1 MTGMLSFS
9 PSSGRSQ
16 PASFGKKGLAILA
29 TYPNDRL
36 GLFTAFG
43 SVQSLLYVTTK
54 STILLIQNMQA
65 NHVWKRTSGPLFL
78 QQYKEIQSRWCERN
92 QTGSH
97 PSLAQYPRTGHGG

>member
-16 PASFGKKGLAILA
+16 PASFGKKGLAIRA
-29 TYPNDRL
+29 TYQNDRH
-36 GLFTAFG
+36 GPFTAFG
-43 SVQSLLYVTTK
+43 SVQSPLYVSTK

-65 NHVWKRTSGPLFL
+65 NHVWKGTTGPLFL
-78 QQYKEIQSRWCERN
+78 QRYEEIQPRWSEGD
-92 QTGSH
+92 QAGSH